1 MNRTTDVAAMQ
12 RLLGFVNYLARFMPH
27 LSHVCEPLR
36 RLTDKESLW
45 EESLWDWQSSQEQA
59 YQQIKQLVTEAPV
72 LRYYN
77 VADAVTL
84 QCD

>member
-1 MNRTTDVAAMQ
+1 MNRPTDMAAVQ
-12 RLLGFVNYLARFMPH
+12 RLLGFVIYLARFVPH
-27 LSHVCEPLR
+27 LSDVCEHLH
-36 RLTDKESLW
+36 RLTDK
-45 EESLWDWQSSQEQA
+45 ESLWDWQSSQEQA